1 VKAASV
7 STDRRQACR
16 SVGFGLVCAL
26 ICGLAGSFGLIASA
40 FATTSEMY
48 VIWPATVTLAVFLIF
63 AAVLVFAWRLN
74 PLDEIGF
81 IYLGFATLYTI
92 LPAVK
97 FVALRMEVPTG
108 FAGLT
113 FATLDWT
120 PRGMGAHFWRHVLL
134 VASVAVGYLVCRGRP
149 IHERRQIFRLDMA
162 RGRSL
167 WVLVAIVASC
177 IGAITTITGTVG
189 SYLEHYA
196 RLESLSWLTL
206 RIVYVLLAVKTG
218 SYFVLLTWMFGRYEK
233 YRIRLP
239 LVLLA
244 ICTYEV
250 VYSHGSRIVAFLVI
264 VAYIVLYN
272 IQVRAIR
279 LRWAGFMLAVLGF
292 VLVSV
297 ETVRLAAE
305 GSLEEAF
312 DATFA
317 AARASEFDAVYAT
330 GYHLYSERAGGRLPE
345 RPPLMA
351 VYELVALVPFFDHT
365 SNHPAYWYA
374 REYFPE
380 APVPPATMGI
390 IAMSAVSGGE
400 VSLLL
405 QGLLNG
411 ALYAALVRWYERRR
425 DKWWI
430 LTTYVFLCA
439 DSVMILKY
447 SLFYQLDPVA
457 QTLLP
462 ALLVAAAI
470 SMWTRPSRATT
481 MHVNDEQP

>member
-1 VKAASV
+1 VKAAGV
-7 STDRRQACR
+7 PTDRRQVSR
-16 SVGFGLVCAL
+16 SVGFGLACAL
-26 ICGLAGSFGLIASA
+26 ICGLASSFGLIASA

-97 FVALRMEVPTG
+97 FVALRMEVPAG

-134 VASVAVGYLVCRGRP
+134 VVSVAAGYLVCRGRP
-149 IHERRQIFRLDMA
+149 VQKRRQIFRLDPA
-162 RGRSL
+162 RERSI
-167 WVLVAIVASC
+167 WVLVAVVASC
-177 IGAITTITGTVG
+177 IGAITMITGTVG
-189 SYLEHYA
+189 SYLEHYT

-233 YRIRLP
+233 YRVRLP
-239 LVLLA
+239 LMLLA
-244 ICTYEV
+244 VCAYEV
-250 VYSHGSRIVAFLVI
+250 VYSHGSRIVAFFVI
-264 VAYIVLYN
+264 VSYIILYN
-272 IQVRAIR
+272 LQVRAIR
-279 LRWAGFMLAVLGF
+279 LRRAAAVLAVLGF
-292 VLVSV
+292 ALISV

-305 GSLEEAF
+305 GSLKEAYGM
-312 DATFA
+312 TFA
-317 AARASEFDAVYAT
+317 ASRASEFDAVYAT
-330 GYHLYSERAGGRLPE
+330 GYHLYSDRVNGRLPE

-351 VYELVALVPFFDHT
+351 VYELVALVPFADHT
-365 SNHPAYWYA
+365 RNHPVYWYA

-380 APVPPATMGI
+380 AAVPPATMGI
-390 IAMSAVSGGE
+390 VAMSALSGGE
-400 VSLLL
+400 AGLLL

-411 ALYAALVRWYERRR
+411 ALFAGIVRWYGRRR
-425 DKWWI
+425 DAWWALAI
-430 LTTYVFLCA
+430 YVFLCA
-439 DSVMILKY
+439 NSVMILKY
-447 SLFYQLDPVA
+447 SLLFPLDPLV
-457 QTLLP
+457 QVLVP

-470 SMWTRPSRATT
+470 GMWTRPSRATT